1 MIVPGP
7 NHLWLICKVQADMT
21 TMSPKFFYWPS
32 FIAVFLV
39 TGSQTCHWLEEKTL
53 LLVQLLLLSSTSAA
67 VHAGP
72 WMLKVQAAE
81 VQRVKGTTAAAKC
94 VVITNCTAAVISTAA
109 NTTVASAS
117 AADAL
122 GSECPKVIL

>member
-1 MIVPGP
+1 M
-7 NHLWLICKVQADMT
+7 
-21 TMSPKFFYWPS
+21 
-32 FIAVFLV
+32 
-39 TGSQTCHWLEEKTL
+39 
-53 LLVQLLLLSSTSAA
+53 SSTSAA

-109 NTTVASAS
+109 NTASPAVASAN

-122 GSECPKVIL
+122 GSECPRVIL